1 MISETFASEVSR
13 GRKPHQ
19 PQRVDLL
26 DHPHFA
32 CARPLGHNIDERDF
46 GDAAEILNSLKIN
59 SVILLSNNP
68 EKLETLTSSGIK
80 ASLQIL
86 SGDIN
91 TFNEKYVATKK
102 ERLGHK

>member
-1 MISETFASEVSR
+1 
-13 GRKPHQ
+13 
-19 PQRVDLL
+19 
-26 DHPHFA
+26 
-32 CARPLGHNIDERDF
+32 
-46 GDAAEILNSLKIN
+46 
-59 SVILLSNNP
+59 LLSNNP

-80 ASLQIL
+80 ASLKIL